1 MLSLHH
7 WLLTLLRKYI
17 PVIKPFTLTYGI
29 AGSEFLMFTGPC
41 QGPSYSPPL
50 GSGGFPIPGSLW
62 AMPVRGLSTRARRLV
77 IGNLPSGPLW
87 VTLNTRTRGHTTG
100 AGCDGRTSGV
110 TRRPAR
116 ATAWL
121 VRARFGG
128 VYRYHPAREN
138 ALQAHHERAWSALRS
153 GNAKRLILEPSQRSW
168 QRSGPGCP

>member
-1 MLSLHH
+1 MAAAEAASHLPIGRCCKMTASA
-7 WLLTLLRKYI
+7 
-17 PVIKPFTLTYGI
+17 P
-29 AGSEFLMFTGPC
+29 AMANC

-138 ALQAHHERAWSALRS
+138 ALQVHHERAWSALRS